1 MDLLDSIM
9 SKMDKPPSIND
20 KQKKMMKGGD
30 ILCYIL
36 GYHLGRKGL
45 MLLFNF
51 FQNAPMSSEFVSLK
65 IMFSSKLN
73 IFVVVPRLEILQDS

>member
-30 ILCYIL
+30 IL
-36 GYHLGRKGL
+36 
-45 MLLFNF
+45 
-51 FQNAPMSSEFVSLK
+51 
-65 IMFSSKLN
+65 
-73 IFVVVPRLEILQDS
+73 